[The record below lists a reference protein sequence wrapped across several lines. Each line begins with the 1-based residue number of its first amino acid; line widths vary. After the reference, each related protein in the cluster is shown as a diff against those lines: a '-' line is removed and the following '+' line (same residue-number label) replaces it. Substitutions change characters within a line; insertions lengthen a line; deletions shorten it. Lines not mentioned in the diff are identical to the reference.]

1 VRISHLSGLE
11 ILDSRGQPTLRA
23 TCTLASGA
31 TGSASVPSGASTGS
45 NEAREL
51 RDEDPARYGGR
62 GCRKAAAIIGGE
74 LDTALRGLDLTRQ
87 EELDRAL
94 LDIDGTPDKSRIGAN
109 TTLAT
114 SLAFAR
120 AAAAERGE
128 PLYTYF
134 ARLVDH
140 EPRTIPRPEINL
152 FSGGRHAGNQIALQ
166 DVLVVPTEATTLDDA
181 LTTTSDVYRRAVH
194 VVSSTYG
201 MRELK
206 ADEGGLA
213 PSFPTIDAAL
223 ADASEAIADAPV
235 RLSID
240 VAATQVRR
248 GDAYVVDGADVTSD
262 EMIERLLTWVRR
274 YDIIAVEDGLG
285 EDDWDGWVA
294 LRKAAGGTVRLVGDD
309 LLCTR
314 TDRIERAIA
323 CDAADAL
330 LLKVNQVGTLTE
342 SSEAHTL
349 AREAGWLVVASAR
362 SGETEDSW
370 LADLAVGWGADLIKI
385 GSIRQSDR
393 LAKYNR
399 LLEIAHDTG
408 FRLADG
414 V

>member
-1 VRISHLSGLE
+1 
-11 ILDSRGQPTLRA
+11 
-23 TCTLASGA
+23 
-31 TGSASVPSGASTGS
+31 
-45 NEAREL
+45 
-51 RDEDPARYGGR
+51 
-62 GCRKAAAIIGGE
+62 
-74 LDTALRGLDLTRQ
+74 
-87 EELDRAL
+87 
-94 LDIDGTPDKSRIGAN
+94 
-109 TTLAT
+109 
-114 SLAFAR
+114 
-120 AAAAERGE
+120 
-128 PLYTYF
+128 
-134 ARLVDH
+134 
-140 EPRTIPRPEINL
+140 
-152 FSGGRHAGNQIALQ
+152 
-166 DVLVVPTEATTLDDA
+166 
-181 LTTTSDVYRRAVH
+181 
-194 VVSSTYG
+194 
-201 MRELK
+201 
-206 ADEGGLA
+206 
-213 PSFPTIDAAL
+213 
-223 ADASEAIADAPV
+223 
-235 RLSID
+235 
-240 VAATQVRR
+240 
-248 GDAYVVDGADVTSD
+248 
-262 EMIERLLTWVRR
+262 MIERLLTWVSR

-294 LRKAAGGTVRLVGDD
+294 LRKAAGETVRLVGDD